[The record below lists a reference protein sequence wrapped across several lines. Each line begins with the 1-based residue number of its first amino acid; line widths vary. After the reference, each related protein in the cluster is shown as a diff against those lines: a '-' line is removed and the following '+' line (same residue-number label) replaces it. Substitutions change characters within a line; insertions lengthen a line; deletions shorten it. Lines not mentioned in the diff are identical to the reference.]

1 MHGWYAH
8 IDNQLGDHSA
18 AALPGPV
25 GALSQKGRAS
35 RVIPSRPSPSAT
47 TRTTKDADRLILGEA
62 GKIGSDLSRRWM
74 GERLT
79 TRSPTALRRIPAE
92 HPSLQV
98 HSLRRRVAL
107 HSSPCFEFVKV
118 AFQCPADLAALV
130 GNQ

>member
-18 AALPGPV
+18 AALPGP
-25 GALSQKGRAS
+25 GGDDPARSALLTERTY
-35 RVIPSRPSPSAT
+35 RPSPSAT